1 MKTPACHN
9 LTVYRLQF
17 CQFGPG
23 RFDRPRVRCGP
34 AVARMHAADRLRLVP
49 PAGRQIACLPQPLDC
64 WKPKAWPYDTP
75 MPAGLPVIDESRAYA
90 APAAVKP
97 RLPHAPA
104 YQPWPIDA
112 LKGRHIDLYA

>member
-9 LTVYRLQF
+9 LTVYRLHH

-34 AVARMHAADRLRLVP
+34 AIARMHAADRLRLVP
-49 PAGRQIACLPQPLDC
+49 PAARQITCRPQPLDC

-75 MPAGLPVIDESRAYA
+75 MPAGLPLIDESRAYA
-90 APAAVKP
+90 MPEIVKIP
-97 RLPHAPA
+97 RP
-104 YQPWPIDA
+104 QPQTHQLWPIDA
-112 LKGRHIDLYA
+112 MKGRHVDVYA